1 MMNNNKP
8 ACIIRQAKPEDAMAL
23 PEIERSAVQSF
34 LAEPE
39 LHFILDMPVMS
50 AEQHMQFMQ
59 SGHVLVVECDA
70 VLAGFLVAEPVP
82 EENGLHI
89 WELSVHQ
96 TYQRR
101 GVGRALLDA
110 AASLAQ
116 ANGYQA
122 LSLTTFCDV
131 VWNKPFYERCGF
143 VVLPVE
149 SYNARFTA
157 LADLEQ
163 SLGLPRERRVAMVR
177 HLIS

>member
-1 MMNNNKP
+1 MTSKNKP
-8 ACIIRQAKPEDAMAL
+8 ACIIRQAKPEDATAL
-23 PEIERSAVQSF
+23 PKIELSAVQSF

-50 AEQHMQFMQ
+50 ADQHLQFMQ
-59 SGHVLVVECDA
+59 SGHVLVAECSA

-82 EENGLHI
+82 QENTLHI

-96 TYQRR
+96 SFQRR

-116 ANGYQA
+116 VNGYQA
-122 LSLTTFCDV
+122 LSLTTFGDV
-131 VWNKPFYERCGF
+131 VWNRPFYEQCGF
-143 VVLPVE
+143 AVLPVE
-149 SYNARFTA
+149 SYNPRFTA